1 MVTVDLR
8 KKMNPFFQPHLFDES
23 RYLVEYGGAGSGK
36 SHFCAEKLLFRCLVE
51 KDHRFVVIRKTTPAA
66 RISAWTLLKDKA
78 ADWGLETNV
87 NEQMMSMKLGKNG
100 EIYCRGLDKAEK
112 LKSIE
117 RVTGFWL
124 EEPTELN
131 KDDFIQI
138 DLRLRG
144 LLPHYK
150 QILCSFNPISKLL
163 WPYKV
168 FFEREKEGAAKY
180 HSTYKDNIFIDEDY
194 ERILE
199 GLAEE
204 DENYYKIYTLGEW
217 GELKA
222 LIYDRWRV
230 EDFEFD
236 KNGYDY
242 LLGGLDFGYN
252 DPSAFILL
260 GIKDWQIDIIDEVYQ
275 SRLLNSELID
285 HVKRVYEKYA
295 LQYWDVPI
303 YADNEPDRIA
313 EFNQAGFGVI
323 PAHKGGLVR
332 DQINFI
338 KRFFMRVHSRC
349 VNWAKEAGG
358 YKWKEDRQT
367 GDILDEPVKFR
378 DHDMDATRYPVY
390 SLFYDL
396 IQQIEGRTQ
405 SLILGG
411 ESFTKEITHAR

>member
-1 MVTVDLR
+1 MITIDLR
-8 KKMNPFFQPHLFDES
+8 KKMNPAFHPDLFNQS

-36 SHFCAEKLLFRCLVE
+36 SHFCAEKLLFRCLTE
-51 KDHRFVVIRKTTPAA
+51 RNHRFVGIRKTTPAI
-66 RISAWTLLKDKA
+66 RISSWTLLKDKA
-78 ADWGLETNV
+78 NDWGISYHP
-87 NEQMMSMKLGKNG
+87 NEQIMSMKLGKNS

-131 KDDFIQI
+131 KDDFMQI
-138 DLRLRG
+138 NLRLRG
-144 LLPHYK
+144 KLPYYK
-150 QILCSFNPISKLL
+150 QILFSFNPISKLL

-168 FFEREKEGAAKY
+168 FFEQKRKGAY
-180 HSTYKDNIFIDEDY
+180 THRTTYKDNIFIDEDY

-199 GLAEE
+199 GLKDE
-204 DENYYKIYTLGEW
+204 DENYYKIYTLGKW

-222 LIYDRWRV
+222 IIYDRWRV
-230 EDFEFD
+230 EEFEFD
-236 KNGYDY
+236 KNNYDY
-242 LLGGLDFGYN
+242 LLGGLDFGYPN
-252 DPSAFILL
+252 PSAFMLL
-260 GIKDWQIDIIDEVYQ
+260 GVKDWRIDFIDEVYKGH
-275 SRLLNSELID
+275 LLNSELIELT
-285 HVKRVYEKYA
+285 KRVFERHA

-313 EFNQAGFGVI
+313 EFNHAGFGVV

-338 KRFFMRVHSRC
+338 KRFFQRIHPRC
-349 VNWAKEAGG
+349 DNYRKEIEV
-358 YKWKEDRQT
+358 YKWKEDKLT

-378 DHDMDATRYPVY
+378 DHGLDAGRYPVY

-396 IQQIEGRTQ
+396 IQQQEGRTQ
-405 SLILGG
+405 ELILGG
-411 ESFTKEITHAR
+411 ESFTKEITHA